1 VTPAADELTPAAD
14 GYRLLLLAALYRAV
28 LDARAGDTD
37 AREWLLSAEARD
49 LADALD
55 VPYWPPPLDKRA
67 MMSGKSKRAA

>member
-37 AREWLLSAEARD
+37 AREWLTVGEGRDWAE
-49 LADALD
+49 ALD
-55 VPYWPPPLDKRA
+55 VPCWPPKL
-67 MMSGKSKRAA
+67 